1 MKTYRYFFRKR
12 GQPKS
17 EERTGLIEAAGFY
30 DANSKAA
37 EVIGKDHIVTRVI
50 RVKEGSYGSIELPE
64 EDL

>member
-1 MKTYRYFFRKR
+1 MKTYQYFFRKR

-17 EERTGLIEAAGFY
+17 EERSGLVEANGFY

-37 EVIGKDHIVTRVI
+37 EVVGRDCVVTRVL
-50 RVKEGSYGSIELPE
+50 RTKEKSYGSIELPE